1 MREKCASRTPP
12 NDERSGGAFA
22 ASADPGLLFF
32 RTKDTLPVTT
42 QVGLIN
48 IYHTHLTGS
57 IRELRMVANSADPT
71 PGKAGATPQGVL
83 LPLALAQFICSYAAS
98 NMNVAISNIAADL
111 GTTVSG
117 VQTTIAVFTLT
128 MAALMIPGSNLTDI
142 LGRTYLFRRGLLV
155 YGVGALIAAAAPGL
169 GILILGYSLLEGIGT
184 ALLIPP
190 VYILATVFY
199 PDLTSRARAFGAISA
214 AGGIGA
220 AAGPLVGGIITT
232 AISWR
237 AAFVVQAIVVGIVI
251 IQSRKIVD
259 PGVQGPK
266 PGLDIV
272 GAILS
277 AAGRFFVV
285 VGILQAST
293 YGWFRA
299 SQDFAVGNT
308 VVIPEGGI
316 SPVWVFVLIG
326 LLLLAGFFRHIRSM
340 ERAGKEP
347 LLHTRLF
354 QNRTSNLGLI
364 TQNIQWLVL
373 LGLSFVVSVYVQTVR
388 GYSAIETGLILTP
401 ATIGIL
407 LSSMAAGRLARR
419 RSQATLIRAGFV
431 LTVVGV
437 LLLLLLVRETS
448 NVFTFVPGLFLGGL
462 GVGVMLTSSV
472 NVVQSAFPEED
483 QGEISGLSRS
493 VSNLGSSLGVA
504 IAGTVIVSSLVEGNQ
519 GYALALVV
527 LVVFAVVGLVAAFL
541 LPADQVS
548 EAPEPGPGPA

>member
-1 MREKCASRTPP
+1 MESASDPAPGTPT
-12 NDERSGGAFA
+12 A
-22 ASADPGLLFF
+22 GL
-32 RTKDTLPVTT
+32 
-42 QVGLIN
+42 
-48 IYHTHLTGS
+48 
-57 IRELRMVANSADPT
+57 
-71 PGKAGATPQGVL
+71 QGVL
-83 LPLALAQFICSYAAS
+83 LPLALAQFICSYATS
-98 NMNVAISNIAADL
+98 NMNVAINNIATDL

-128 MAALMIPGSNLTDI
+128 MAALMIPGSKLTDI

-155 YGVGALIAAAAPGL
+155 YGVGALVAAAAPGL

-190 VYILATVFY
+190 VYILATVFS

-237 AAFVVQAIVVGIVI
+237 AAFVVQALVVGIVL

-259 PGVQGPK
+259 PGVQGEK
-266 PGLDIV
+266 PGFDIV
-272 GAILS
+272 GTILS
-277 AAGRFFVV
+277 AAGLSFVV
-285 VGILQAST
+285 IGILQAST

-299 SQDFAVGNT
+299 SQDFVIGNT

-326 LLLLAGFFRHIRSM
+326 VVLLALFFWHIRSR
-340 ERAGKEP
+340 EQAGKEP
-347 LLHTRLF
+347 LLSTRLF
-354 QNRTSNLGLI
+354 KNRTSNLGLI

-373 LGLSFVVSVYVQTVR
+373 VGLSFVVSVYLQTVR
-388 GYSAIETGLILTP
+388 GYTAIETGLILTP
-401 ATIGIL
+401 ATIGVL

-419 RSQATLIRAGFV
+419 RPQAMLIRRGFV
-431 LTVVGV
+431 VTVAGI

-448 NVFTFVPGLFLGGL
+448 NVFTFVPGLFLVGF

-472 NVVQSAFPEED
+472 NVVQSSFPEDD

-493 VSNLGSSLGVA
+493 ISNLGSSLGVA
-504 IAGTVIVSSLVEGNQ
+504 IAGTVIVSSLAVGNM
-519 GYALALVV
+519 GYALALIV
-527 LVVFAVVGLVAAFL
+527 LVFFAMIGLAAAFM
-541 LPADQVS
+541 LPTGQVP
-548 EAPEPGPGPA
+548 EAPEP

>member
-1 MREKCASRTPP
+1 M
-12 NDERSGGAFA
+12 DH
-22 ASADPGLLFF
+22 SADPA
-32 RTKDTLPVTT
+32 P
-42 QVGLIN
+42 
-48 IYHTHLTGS
+48 
-57 IRELRMVANSADPT
+57 PT
-71 PGKAGATPQGVL
+71 PAATPQGVL

-98 NMNVAISNIAADL
+98 NMNVAINNIATDL

-128 MAALMIPGSNLTDI
+128 MAALMIPGSKLTDI
-142 LGRTYLFRRGLLV
+142 LGRTYLFRRGLLI
-155 YGVGALIAAAAPGL
+155 YGVGALVAAAAPGL
-169 GILILGYSLLEGIGT
+169 GVLILGYSLLEGIGT

-190 VYILATVFY
+190 VYILATVFF

-214 AGGIGA
+214 AGGVGA

-237 AAFVVQAIVVGIVI
+237 AAFVVQALVVGIVI

-259 PGVQGPK
+259 PGVQGEK
-266 PGLDIV
+266 PAFDIV
-272 GAILS
+272 GTILS
-277 AAGRFFVV
+277 AAGLFFVV

-299 SQDFAVGNT
+299 SQDFVIGNT

-326 LLLLAGFFRHIRSM
+326 VVLLALFFWHIRSM

-347 LLHTRLF
+347 LLHTRMF
-354 QNRTSNLGLI
+354 KNRTSNLGLI

-373 LGLSFVVSVYVQTVR
+373 LGLSFVVSVYLQTVR

-401 ATIGIL
+401 ATIGVL

-419 RSQATLIRAGFV
+419 RPQAILIRRGFIV
-431 LTVVGV
+431 TVIGI

-448 NVFTFVPGLFLGGL
+448 NVFTFVPGLFLVGV

-504 IAGTVIVSSLVEGNQ
+504 IAGTVIVSSLAVGNM
-519 GYALALVV
+519 GYAFALVV
-527 LVVFAVVGLVAAFL
+527 LVVFAGVGLVAAL
-541 LPADQVS
+541 MLPATPVPR
-548 EAPEPGPGPA
+548 APEP